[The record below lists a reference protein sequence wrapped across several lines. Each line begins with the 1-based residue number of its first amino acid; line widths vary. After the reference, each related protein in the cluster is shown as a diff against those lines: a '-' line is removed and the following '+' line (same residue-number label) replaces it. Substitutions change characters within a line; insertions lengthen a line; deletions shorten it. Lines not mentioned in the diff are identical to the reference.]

1 VIELSSSSDEEGF
14 FADTAQD
21 VEFAKWLFG
30 DLNRDLLGPPDDDK
44 VIILSNSD
52 EEEEAHEK
60 TTADAEVVP
69 SAAGKSSTLAS
80 FAVDADE
87 DLGKMQD
94 DNSDYLASGQD
105 TGKSSGGGDKANSP

>member
-21 VEFAKWLFG
+21 VEFAKRLFS

-52 EEEEAHEK
+52 EEEEVREK

-94 DNSDYLASGQD
+94 DNSELASGQD
-105 TGKSSGGGDKANSP
+105 TSKSSGGGDKANSP